1 MASRKANKLA
11 VVIPCYKVKDS
22 ILAVIKSVGPEVSKI
37 YVIDDACP
45 DETGAHVKRYAR
57 DKRVVVI
64 THSENRGVG
73 GAVLAG
79 YKQALLDGAEI
90 VVKLDGDGQMNGTE
104 ISRLIRPIEQG
115 LADYVKG
122 NRFDTLESL
131 EQMPRVRIFGNA
143 ALSFLSKF
151 SSGYWNI
158 TDPTNGFTA
167 IHRSILKDLPLGK
180 VNKGYFFESDM
191 LFRLSVMK
199 AVVQDMPMKATYGE
213 EKSNL
218 KIRRVLP
225 TFLYRH
231 FVNFHKRV
239 FYTYYLREIN
249 IASLELPVGAMSF
262 IGGLVFGFKKLF
274 ESYDGEVTTSG
285 EVMLAA
291 VPIILGLQLLL
302 AFLSYDITNM
312 PKVPRQS
319 QVSDR

>member
-1 MASRKANKLA
+1 MPKRMQGKLA
-11 VVIPCYKVKDS
+11 VVIPCFKVKTT
-22 ILAVIKSVGPEVSKI
+22 ILEVIKSIGPEVSKI
-37 YVIDDACP
+37 YIVDDACP
-45 DETGAHVKRYAR
+45 DGTGAHVKKYAR
-57 DKRVVVI
+57 DKRVTI
-64 THSENRGVG
+64 LTNEKNLGVG
-73 GAVLAG
+73 GAVLLG
-79 YKQALLDGAEI
+79 YKQAIEDKYEI
-90 VVKLDGDGQMNGTE
+90 VIKLDGDAQMDGRD
-104 ISRLIRPIEQG
+104 IPRLIRPIQEG

-167 IHRSILKDLPLGK
+167 IHRSVLKDLPLGK

-199 AVVQDMPMKATYGE
+199 AVVQDMPMHSRYGD

-225 TFLYRH
+225 HFLRRH

-249 IASLELPVGAMSF
+249 IASLELP
-262 IGGLVFGFKKLF
+262 IGLVSLLSGLVYGFDKLM
-274 ESYDGEVTTSG
+274 ESFDGQVTTSG
-285 EVMLAA
+285 EVMLGA
-291 VPIILGLQLLL
+291 VPIILGIQLLL
-302 AFLSYDITNM
+302 AFISYDITNM
-312 PKVPRQS
+312 PKIARQS
-319 QVSDR
+319 QVADA

>member
-1 MASRKANKLA
+1 MATKKAVRLA
-11 VVIPCYKVKDS
+11 VVIPSYRVKES
-22 ILAVIKSVGPEVSKI
+22 ILSVIKSIGSEVSKI

-45 DETGAHVKRYAR
+45 DQTGAHVKKYAR
-57 DKRVVVI
+57 DKRVEVI
-64 THSENRGVG
+64 TNSHNLGVG
-73 GAVLAG
+73 GAVLVG
-79 YKQALLDGAEI
+79 YQQALLDGAEI
-90 VVKLDGDGQMNGTE
+90 VVKLDGDGQMDGAE
-104 ISRLIRPIEQG
+104 IARLIRPIEQG
-115 LADYVKG
+115 QADYVKG

-131 EQMPRVRIFGNA
+131 ELMPRVRIFGNA

-167 IHRSILKDLPLGK
+167 IHRSVLRDLPLGK

-199 AVVQDMPMKATYGE
+199 AVVQDMPMQSTYGN

-225 TFLYRH
+225 NFLYRH

-249 IASLELPVGAMSF
+249 IASLELPIGVMSF
-262 IGGLVFGFKKLF
+262 IGGLIFGFTKLL

>member
-1 MASRKANKLA
+1 MATKKAIHLA
-11 VVIPCYKVKDS
+11 VVIPSYRVKAS
-22 ILAVIKSVGPEVSKI
+22 ILDVIKTIGPEVSKI

-45 DETGAHVKRYAR
+45 DQTGAHVKKYVR

-64 THSENRGVG
+64 TNSENLGVG
-73 GAVLAG
+73 GAVLTG

-90 VVKLDGDGQMNGTE
+90 VIKLDGDGQMDGAE
-104 ISRLIRPIEQG
+104 ISRLVRPIEQG
-115 LADYVKG
+115 QADYVKG

-167 IHRSILKDLPLGK
+167 IHRSVLKDLPLGK

-191 LFRLSVMK
+191 LFRLAVMK
-199 AVVQDMPMKATYGE
+199 AVVQDMPMKSTYGD
-213 EKSNL
+213 EKSNM

-249 IASLELPVGAMSF
+249 IASLEWPIGVMSM
-262 IGGLVFGFKKLF
+262 IGGTVFGFVKLF
-274 ESYDGEVTTSG
+274 ESYDGQVTTSG

>member
-1 MASRKANKLA
+1 MATKKSVRLA
-11 VVIPCYKVKDS
+11 VVIPSYRVKES
-22 ILAVIKSVGPEVSKI
+22 ILSVIKSIGSEVSKI

-45 DETGAHVKRYAR
+45 DQTGAHVKKYAR
-57 DKRVVVI
+57 DKRVEVI
-64 THSENRGVG
+64 TNSQNLGVG
-73 GAVLAG
+73 GAVLVG
-79 YKQALLDGAEI
+79 YQQALLDGAEI
-90 VVKLDGDGQMNGTE
+90 MIKLDGDGQMDGAE
-104 ISRLIRPIEQG
+104 IARLIRPIEQG
-115 LADYVKG
+115 QADYVKG

-167 IHRSILKDLPLGK
+167 IHRSVLRDLPLGK

-199 AVVQDMPMKATYGE
+199 AVVQDMPMQSTYGN

-225 TFLYRH
+225 NFLYRH

-249 IASLELPVGAMSF
+249 IASLELPIGVMSF
-262 IGGLVFGFKKLF
+262 IGGLVFGFTKLL

>member
-1 MASRKANKLA
+1 MTKRMQGKLA
-11 VVIPCYKVKDS
+11 VVIPCFKVKTT
-22 ILAVIKSVGPEVSKI
+22 ILEVIKSIGPEVSKI
-37 YVIDDACP
+37 YIVDDACP
-45 DETGAHVKRYAR
+45 DGTGAYVKKYAR
-57 DKRVVVI
+57 DKRVTI
-64 THSENRGVG
+64 LSNEKNLGVG
-73 GAVLAG
+73 GAVLLG
-79 YKQALLDGAEI
+79 YKQAIEDKYEI
-90 VVKLDGDGQMNGTE
+90 VIKLDGDAQMDGRD
-104 ISRLIRPIEQG
+104 IPRLIRPIQEG

-167 IHRSILKDLPLGK
+167 IHRSVLKDLPLGK

-199 AVVQDMPMKATYGE
+199 AVVQDMPMHSRYGD

-225 TFLYRH
+225 YFLRRH

-249 IASLELPVGAMSF
+249 IASLELP
-262 IGGLVFGFKKLF
+262 IGLVSLLSGLVYGFDKLM
-274 ESYDGEVTTSG
+274 ESFDGQVTTSG
-285 EVMLAA
+285 EVMLGA
-291 VPIILGLQLLL
+291 VPIILGIQLLL
-302 AFLSYDITNM
+302 AFISYDITNM
-312 PKVPRQS
+312 PKIARQS
-319 QVSDR
+319 QVADA

>member
-1 MASRKANKLA
+1 MALKKSVKYA
-11 VVIPCYKVKDS
+11 VVIPCYNVKDS
-22 ILAVIKSVGPEVSKI
+22 ILQVIKSIGPEVSKI

-45 DETGAHVKRYAR
+45 EATGAYVKKVAR
-57 DKRVVVI
+57 DKRVNVI
-64 THSENRGVG
+64 QNPKNLGVG
-73 GAVLAG
+73 GSVIVG
-79 YKQALLDGAEI
+79 YRKALEDGAEI
-90 VVKLDGDGQMNGTE
+90 VIKMDGDGQMNGSE
-104 ISRLIRPIEQG
+104 IPRLIRPIEQG
-115 LADYVKG
+115 TADYVKG

-143 ALSFLSKF
+143 GLSFLSKF

-167 IHRSILKDLPLGK
+167 IHHSVLKELPLRK

-199 AVVQDMPMKATYGE
+199 AVVQDIPMQSKYGQ

-218 KIRRVLP
+218 KIRKVLP
-225 TFLYRH
+225 NFLHRH

-249 IASLELPVGAMSF
+249 IASLELP
-262 IGGLVFGFKKLF
+262 IGVISMLGGTIFGFTKLI
-274 ESYDGEVTTSG
+274 ESYGGAITTPG
-285 EVMLAA
+285 EVMLGA

-312 PKVPRQS
+312 PKIPRQKL
-319 QVSDR
+319 VSN

>member
-1 MASRKANKLA
+1 MATKKSVRLA
-11 VVIPCYKVKDS
+11 VVIPSYRVKES
-22 ILAVIKSVGPEVSKI
+22 ILSVIKSIGSEVSKI

-45 DETGAHVKRYAR
+45 EQTGAHVKKYAR
-57 DKRVVVI
+57 DKRVEVI
-64 THSENRGVG
+64 TNSQNLGVG
-73 GAVLAG
+73 GAVLVG
-79 YKQALLDGAEI
+79 YQQALLDGAEI
-90 VVKLDGDGQMNGTE
+90 VVKLDGDGQMDGAE
-104 ISRLIRPIEQG
+104 IARLIRPIEQG
-115 LADYVKG
+115 QADYVKG

-131 EQMPRVRIFGNA
+131 EQMPRVRIFGNS

-167 IHRSILKDLPLGK
+167 IHRSVLRDLPLGK

-199 AVVQDMPMKATYGE
+199 AVVQDMPMQSTYGN

-225 TFLYRH
+225 NFLYRH

-249 IASLELPVGAMSF
+249 IASLELPIGVMSF
-262 IGGLVFGFKKLF
+262 IGGLVFGFTKLL